1 MSASRKK
8 GIGILAV
15 IAGFLGLL
23 AVLVGPQIRD
33 AIFPKPSVEPR
44 IAEKV
49 VAIRDAI
56 TARINGDTAP
66 RFSSRFNREQLPYT
80 ISLALAA
87 GAIIGGCVSYLRRED
102 RRFAY
107 VACGVGAL
115 TLVWHAMALAV
126 GALILCALLFV
137 VASLFSA
144 GGG

>member
-1 MSASRKK
+1 MSASKKK

-15 IAGFLGLL
+15 MAGFLGLL
-23 AVLVGPQIRD
+23 AVLAGPQIRD
-33 AIFPKPSVEPR
+33 GVFPKPSVEER

-56 TARINGDTAP
+56 TARLKGESAP
-66 RFSSRFNREQLPYT
+66 RFSSRFSGEQLPYT

-87 GAIIGGCVSYLRRED
+87 AAIIGGCVSYLRRED

-115 TLVWHAMALAV
+115 TLVWHAMLLAV

-137 VASLFSA
+137 VFSLFAAS
-144 GGG
+144 GG